1 MKPQVFPKEILD
13 NSVIVQTF
21 LLSRTKKII
30 YAILLLVFFFSLV
43 ALPFIFIDVYTSASG
58 IIKPEGERIVLQSIQ
73 SGRVVYSNIKPHL
86 SVKKGDTL
94 LMLMNEQL
102 EEREKLLVQKIQE
115 KEGWISDLNAV
126 LNFPKSKEQ
135 QIKTQKYKA
144 EQILYIQQLHELTV
158 RHKKA
163 QQDLKRN
170 RGLYEKQIIAK
181 VEMEQIQFEFDLAR
195 NNLLEFKK
203 RMQVQWQSEFDQEQI
218 DFSELKS
225 QLKQLREG
233 KSQYVLTAPLDGA
246 LLNVIGIQ
254 INAYIV
260 SGQPLA
266 ELSPESSLMVN
277 CYVNPQ
283 NMGDLKMDTPVKFQI
298 DAYNYN
304 QWGWA
309 TGKIKTI
316 GNDIELIQNQA
327 VFQVQC
333 SLNENE
339 LFLKNGISGKL
350 KKGMTVKAQ
359 FFRAR
364 RSLWQLLFDKVDD
377 WFNPMLD
384 NLPQT

>member
-13 NSVIVQTF
+13 NSIIVQTF

-30 YAILLLVFFFSLV
+30 YAILLLVFFFSLI

-86 SVKKGDTL
+86 RVKKGDTL

-115 KEGWISDLNAV
+115 KEGWISDLNTV

-163 QQDLKRN
+163 QQDLKLN

-195 NNLLEFKK
+195 NNVLEFKK
-203 RMQVQWQSEFDQEQI
+203 RMQAQWQSEFVQEQI
-218 DFSELKS
+218 EFSELKS

-277 CYVNPQ
+277 CYVSPQ

-333 SLNENE
+333 SLNETE
-339 LFLKNGISGKL
+339 LFLRSGVAGRL